1 MEHRGLRDAAIL
13 LILAACSRPE
23 ARTDVSQPGPDLAP
37 AESLVAVRAGHLLDI
52 GTGTLTDSIVLII
65 SRGTVVAAGR
75 DVAVPAGARVVDAMA
90 LTILPGLID
99 AHVHLTLGGR
109 PRDNA
114 RRTVEAGFTTVADL
128 GSANGLGFRI
138 QRLVTMDSVPG
149 PNIIAAGSWIGG
161 RGGVCEFGGATIRG
175 DSAAALRAEQDLLA
189 GAQLLKV
196 CVTDWLDAVA
206 QAPDSVELTDAEL
219 DAVARVG
226 RRADVPLVAHAIGP
240 AGVALS
246 LRAGVRFFA
255 HAPLVDSAGA
265 SALASSGAC
274 VATTMTTLLQAQ
286 SAPALRVSFGWMRR
300 AGVRFVIGTDAGVL
314 SHGSNAEE
322 LLTLASLG
330 LSPREVLDAAT
341 RQAADCLRLPQHG
354 WLGAGSVADM
364 VGVTANPL
372 TDLATLKRPALV
384 IRRGKVIEPRE

>member
-1 MEHRGLRDAAIL
+1 MKSRSVSRASTLIL
-13 LILAACSRPE
+13 LAACSRPGTRPQTSRLE
-23 ARTDVSQPGPDLAP
+23 ADVAP
-37 AESLVAVRAGHLLDI
+37 AESLVAVRAGHVLETE
-52 GTGTLTDSIVLII
+52 TGTVSDSVVLLI
-65 SRGTVVAAGR
+65 SRGTIIAAGR
-75 DVAVPAGARVVDAMA
+75 DVVVPAGARVVDAMA

-114 RRTVEAGFTTVADL
+114 RSTLQAGFTTVADL

-138 QRLVTMDSVPG
+138 QRLVAMDSVPG
-149 PNIIAAGSWIGG
+149 PTIIAAGSWIGG

-175 DSAAALRAEQDLLA
+175 DSAAALRAEQDVIA

-219 DAVARVG
+219 GAVARVG
-226 RRADVPLVAHAIGP
+226 QRAGVPLVAHAIGP
-240 AGVALS
+240 AGVAAS
-246 LRAGVRFFA
+246 LRAGVRLLA
-255 HAPLVDSAGA
+255 HTPLVDSAGA
-265 SALASSGAC
+265 AELARSGAC

-286 SAPALRVSFGWMRR
+286 SAAELRASFQRMRR
-300 AGVRFVIGTDAGVL
+300 AGVRFIVGTDAGVL
-314 SHGSNAEE
+314 SHGANADE

-341 RQAADCLRLPQHG
+341 RRAADCLGMTRHGRL
-354 WLGAGSVADM
+354 AVGSAADM
-364 VGVTANPL
+364 VGVAGNPL
-372 TDLATLKRPALV
+372 TDLATLRRPALV
-384 IRRGKVIEPRE
+384 VRRGIVLDPQD